1 MPPSILRLVKIE
13 HVAKAQISNSR
24 FGLVG
29 WWPTQ
34 ARFWLEWGRGIWAGA
49 PS

>member
-24 FGLVG
+24 FGLVTMQ
-29 WWPTQ
+29 PE
-34 ARFWLEWGRGIWAGA
+34 AALFAVSDA
-49 PS
+49 PDV